1 VPVWAT
7 FIIPGYY
14 MRTIF
19 KIYFIWPMN
28 AKVLGT
34 IVAVVVVIIAVSAI
48 YLPQRGAASPQTS
61 AQVSPTGSASTSST
75 SRGAIYVIYDIGGR
89 GDLSFNDMAYLG
101 ASRAAKDF
109 GLQLVELQ
117 SKTQDDY
124 LPNLRLAAKSNPT
137 LVVAVGFLMTDAVNE
152 TAREYPN
159 VHFAIIDGYVPN
171 MSNVLSIQFRENE
184 GSALVGAL
192 AALTAY
198 YFNCTKVGIVLG
210 MDIPV
215 LWKFE
220 IGYAYG
226 VRWAQ
231 RYIADH
237 FGKNVTFTIYY
248 VYTGSFNDPAKG
260 KQAAQAMLAQGVCVI
275 YQAAGATGLG
285 VFDAVAAAG
294 QAAGRT
300 MGPPFAIG
308 VDADQD
314 YIKPGFILASMMK
327 RVDVAVYRAAQ
338 MAASGNF
345 SGGVLSLGLKE
356 GGVAVST
363 LDDLNQFLQLGIQAG
378 TVKASDAQQIVQE
391 VQQMRQSIPQWIWQ
405 AVDQL
410 RQGIVS
416 GEVQVPLPTT
426 REQLLQYRQQLG
438 LVGSG

>member
-1 VPVWAT
+1 MSP
-7 FIIPGYY
+7 
-14 MRTIF
+14 RT
-19 KIYFIWPMN
+19 
-28 AKVLGT
+28 LG
-34 IVAVVVVIIAVSAI
+34 IVIAVVVVVAVLAAVVVNKGGRPASTPSASAPSSAQ
-48 YLPQRGAASPQTS
+48 PQISQTS
-61 AQVSPTGSASTSST
+61 AQG
-75 SRGAIYVIYDIGGR
+75 RIYVVYDIGGR

-124 LPNLRLAAKSNPT
+124 LPNLRLAAKSNPV
-137 LVVAVGFLMTDAVNE
+137 LVVAVGFLMTDAVRE
-152 TAREYPN
+152 AAKEYPN
-159 VHFAIIDGYVPN
+159 VHFAIIDGVVPN
-171 MSNVLSIQFRENE
+171 ASNVLSITFKENE

-231 RYIADH
+231 RYIAEH

-248 VYTGSFNDPAKG
+248 VYTGSFNDPARG

-285 VFDAVAAAG
+285 VFDAVAEAG
-294 QAAGRT
+294 QAAGRS

-327 RVDVAVYRAAQ
+327 RVDVAVYEAAR
-338 MAASGNF
+338 MAVGGQF
-345 SGGVLSLGLKE
+345 HGGVLQLGLKE
-356 GGVAVST
+356 GGVGVST
-363 LDDLNQFLQLGIQAG
+363 LEDLQQFLQLGIQAG
-378 TVKASDAQQIVQE
+378 AVKASDAQQIIQR

-410 RQGIVS
+410 KQDIIS
-416 GEVQVPLPTT
+416 GKVQVPLPTT
-426 REQLLQYRQQLG
+426 RDQLLQYRQQLG
-438 LVGSG
+438 LMGS

>member
-1 VPVWAT
+1 
-7 FIIPGYY
+7 
-14 MRTIF
+14 
-19 KIYFIWPMN
+19 MN
-28 AKVLGT
+28 AKLLG
-34 IVAVVVVIIAVSAI
+34 IIIAVVIVIIAAAAVYMA
-48 YLPQRGAASPQTS
+48 QRGGGGGAGTSQPAQQTS
-61 AQVSPTGSASTSST
+61 SAQSASK
-75 SRGAIYVIYDIGGR
+75 GAVYVIYDIGGR

-101 ASRAAKDF
+101 ASRAARDF
-109 GLQLVELQ
+109 GLQTVELQ

-124 LPNLRLAAKSNPT
+124 LPNLRLAARSNPA
-137 LVVAVGFLMTDAVNE
+137 LIVAVGFLMTDAVAE
-152 TAREYPN
+152 ASKEYPN
-159 VHFAIIDGYVPN
+159 VRFAIIDGYVPN
-171 MSNVLSIQFRENE
+171 RTNVLSIQFKENE

-231 RYIADH
+231 RYIAER

-285 VFDAVAAAG
+285 VFDAVAEAG

-327 RVDVAVYRAAQ
+327 RVDVAVYKAAQ
-338 MAASGNF
+338 MAVSGNF
-345 SGGVLSLGLKE
+345 SGGLMLLGIKE
-356 GGVAVST
+356 GGISVST
-363 LDDLNQFLQLGIQAG
+363 LDDLDQFLQLGIQAG
-378 TVKASDAQQIVQE
+378 AVKASDAQQIIQKVK
-391 VQQMRQSIPQWIWQ
+391 QMRDSIPQWVWQ

-410 RQGIVS
+410 RQDIVS
-416 GEVQVPLPTT
+416 GKVQVPLPTT
-426 REQLLQYRQQLG
+426 RDQLLRYRQQLG